1 MTDFLFHNTLIVG
14 VGLIGSSIARA
25 LREHDISSEIHGIDD
40 NADVL
45 TKCKDLNILTSGK
58 KSFKNF
64 NNQFDLIIICSP
76 LSTYKTIFSGNF
88 SFIWIPMA

>member
-25 LREHDISSEIHGIDD
+25 LREHGISSEIHGIDD

-45 TKCKDLNILTSGK
+45 AKCKDLNILTSGK
-58 KSFKNF
+58 QKLKDYSKLLFQEELPWMGCVRK
-64 NNQFDLIIICSP
+64 P
-76 LSTYKTIFSGNF
+76 LYSI
-88 SFIWIPMA
+88 